1 MSRDYDYDNAMD
13 QVAEWEEEK
22 RYEEYMEKHYQEH
35 MESMRLLESEERFN
49 SRYKSGYLRYIY
61 YVIEDLFYSLLS
73 YSIKRKIM

>member
-22 RYEEYMEKHYQEH
+22 RYEEYMDKQYEEYL
-35 MESMRLLESEERFN
+35 ESMSLMESEERFN
-49 SRYKSGYLRYIY
+49 SRYKNGYFNYIY
-61 YVIEDLFYSLLS
+61 YVLEDTFYSLLS

>member
-22 RYEEYMEKHYQEH
+22 RYEEYMDKKYEEYL
-35 MESMRLLESEERFN
+35 ESMTLMESEERFN
-49 SRYKSGYLRYIY
+49 SRYKNGYLCYIY